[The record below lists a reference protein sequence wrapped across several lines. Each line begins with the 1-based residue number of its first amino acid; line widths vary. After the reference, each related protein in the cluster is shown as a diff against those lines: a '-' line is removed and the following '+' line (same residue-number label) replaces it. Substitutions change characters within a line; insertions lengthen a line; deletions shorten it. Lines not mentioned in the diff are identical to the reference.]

1 ALSLTDQAI
10 AYSAGEVSEAAV
22 RGMLGAI
29 DQSYLVRPLD
39 ALADENGA
47 ALVEIADE
55 MAGRSLSFSGAL
67 QDLASLLQKIAL
79 AQVVPAAVQD
89 DWPEADDVRRLAERF
104 DAQSV
109 QLFYQFANLGR
120 NELAL
125 APDEYAGFTMTVLR
139 MLAFQPGHSSG

>member
-1 ALSLTDQAI
+1 
-10 AYSAGEVSEAAV
+10 
-22 RGMLGAI
+22 
-29 DQSYLVRPLD
+29 QSYLVRLLD

-120 NELAL
+120 NE
-125 APDEYAGFTMTVLR
+125 
-139 MLAFQPGHSSG
+139 

>member
-1 ALSLTDQAI
+1 VLSRCLQFNLKQMPPGHIVSHLDRILGEEGIAHEPNALRLLAAAAQGSMRDALSLTDQAI

-29 DQSYLVRPLD
+29 DQSYLVRLLD

-89 DWPEADDVRRLAERF
+89 DWPEAD
-104 DAQSV
+104 
-109 QLFYQFANLGR
+109 
-120 NELAL
+120 
-125 APDEYAGFTMTVLR
+125 
-139 MLAFQPGHSSG
+139 